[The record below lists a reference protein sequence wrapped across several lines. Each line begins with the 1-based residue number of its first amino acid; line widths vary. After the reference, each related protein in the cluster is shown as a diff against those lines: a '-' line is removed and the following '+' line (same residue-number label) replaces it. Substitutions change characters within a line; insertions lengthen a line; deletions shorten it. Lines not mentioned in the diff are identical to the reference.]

1 MQRGVFMSEVTVRK
15 QRPKHLAINQIR
27 LPLPGI
33 VSILHRVS
41 GAGLFLLLP
50 FLLYLLDR
58 SLGSPETFETF
69 AAVVDNWFIKLV
81 LFGLLWAY
89 LHHFC
94 AGIRFLLLDM
104 HKGVDLAP
112 ARMSSKIVLAVS
124 LALTVIIGV
133 ALW

>member
-1 MQRGVFMSEVTVRK
+1 MAETAVSK
-15 QRPKHLAINQIR
+15 KRPVHLDLPKIR

-50 FLLYLLDR
+50 FLL
-58 SLGSPETFETF
+58 SLFQGSVSDGDAF
-69 AAVVDNWFIKLV
+69 AAFQATVANPLVKLI
-81 LFGLLWAY
+81 LLGLLWAY

-94 AGIRFLLLDM
+94 AGIRFLLLDA
-104 HKGVDLAP
+104 HKGLDLP
-112 ARMSSKIVLAVS
+112 VARMSAKLVLAFS

-133 ALW
+133 KLW

>member
-1 MQRGVFMSEVTVRK
+1 MSDATARK
-15 QRPKHLAINQIR
+15 RPKFLALHQIR

-41 GAGLFLLLP
+41 GAGLFLMLPLLLWL
-50 FLLYLLDR
+50 FDR
-58 SLGSPETFETF
+58 SLGSPV
-69 AAVVDNWFIKLV
+69 AYDAYRDVVSNPLVKIV

-94 AGIRFLLLDM
+94 AGIRFLLLDV
-104 HKGVDLAP
+104 HVGVDLEP
-112 ARMSSKIVLAVS
+112 ARRSSVVVLIVSIVLT
-124 LALTVIIGV
+124 LAIGV

>member
-1 MQRGVFMSEVTVRK
+1 MSEATVRK
-15 QRPKHLAINQIR
+15 QRPKHLALNQIR

-41 GAGLFLLLP
+41 GVGIFLMLP

-104 HKGVDLAP
+104 HKGVDLEP
-112 ARMSSKIVLAVS
+112 ARKSSKIVLAVS
-124 LALTVIIGV
+124 LTLTVIIGV
-133 ALW
+133 TLW